1 MNAALAGK
9 LALNALGIALVLK
22 VLATA
27 CTLGSGSPGGS
38 FFPAVFIGAM
48 LGGAFGSIVHRL
60 LPTVAIW
67 ASPYAA
73 VGMGAVVAGVT
84 TAPLTG
90 VLMMFELT
98 GSYQIVLPLLVS
110 SGVAAALVQG
120 QVGGSIYAL
129 AARAR
134 GFSIGA
140 REPSLRDISVIQALE
155 KVPAVPEATPW
166 VALVRIVAETNHSAF
181 PVVSAAGRVVGL
193 ISPRQVRSALHD
205 PALAGIAIAKDLC
218 RSDVP
223 LLAPDDDLET
233 ALERLREAGSSEA
246 VVVSFEGTEPRLL
259 GILTREGALEAWRNA
274 RSL

>member
-1 MNAALAGK
+1 
-9 LALNALGIALVLK
+9 
-22 VLATA
+22 
-27 CTLGSGSPGGS
+27 
-38 FFPAVFIGAM
+38 
-48 LGGAFGSIVHRL
+48 
-60 LPTVAIW
+60 
-67 ASPYAA
+67 
-73 VGMGAVVAGVT
+73 
-84 TAPLTG
+84 
-90 VLMMFELT
+90 
-98 GSYQIVLPLLVS
+98 
-110 SGVAAALVQG
+110 
-120 QVGGSIYAL
+120 
-129 AARAR
+129 
-134 GFSIGA
+134 
-140 REPSLRDISVIQALE
+140 LRDISVIQALE

-259 GILTREGALEAWRNA
+259 GILTREGALAAWRNA